1 MLQGGAPGVDRR
13 RADAPSPGQIRAF
26 PTHRGRR
33 TQAAIDAA
41 ARTVI
46 ARKGILATTIADI
59 AAEAGRSAASFYN
72 YYDSKEAMVRQWAL
86 RFRDEANQRA
96 LSVTQHGLSN
106 RERAHEAAAAHWHTY
121 RNRLAEMIS
130 VSQLAMVNDDF
141 AQYWAEMCAIPISF
155 HHRDRSDVLRPRAT
169 APTMTRSWSPRRS
182 WRCSTSSATSS
193 SADTFGTSEPDDQ
206 ACIQTLANIYYRAIY
221 ARRVA
226 EIDSS

>member
-1 MLQGGAPGVDRR
+1 VLTAAEPNGR
-13 RADAPSPGQIRAF
+13 PGQAADF

-33 TQAAIDAA
+33 THAAIDTA

-96 LSVTQHGLSN
+96 LTVTRHGLSH
-106 RERAHEAAAAHWHTY
+106 RERAYEAAAAHWHTY

-141 AQYWAEMCAIPISF
+141 AQYWAEMCAIPIAF
-155 HHRDRSDVLRPRAT
+155 ITETVQRAQ
-169 APTMTRSWSPRRS
+169 AEGYCAEDDPQLIAEAIVAMFNQFCYIQLSGTR
-182 WRCSTSSATSS
+182 
-193 SADTFGTSEPDDQ
+193 EPDDR

-221 ARRVA
+221 SGG
-226 EIDSS
+226 EPLN